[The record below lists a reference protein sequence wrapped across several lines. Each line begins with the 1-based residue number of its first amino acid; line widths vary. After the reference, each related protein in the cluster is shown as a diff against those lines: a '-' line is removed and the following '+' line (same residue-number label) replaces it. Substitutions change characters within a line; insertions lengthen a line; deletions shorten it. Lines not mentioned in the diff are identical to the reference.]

1 MRLILTSF
9 FLLLVACGSEDKPSI
24 AVSCEKKSGVN
35 FEALVSLNCEYISEY
50 SLLTFNESLE
60 ASAVTPGLPYS
71 LNSSLFSDHARK
83 YRFIFIPNNQTAI
96 FDALNSFEFPIGTAL
111 VKIFAM
117 PFDTSNSA
125 EQIIEIRLLIHRKEG
140 WVALPYIWDESL
152 HDARLDINGEA
163 FQYNLIHHN
172 TNLLSNY
179 TVPTYAGCRTCHVS
193 GTDTTPIGTK
203 ARSLNKLV
211 VHNNKEINQL
221 QLWHSLGMLDGLPD
235 DLSSIDTAPD
245 WQDESANL
253 QDRAKAYLDI
263 NCAHC
268 HSDGGAGALSG
279 LRLEY
284 WRKNIDYS
292 HGVCN
297 SSHGW
302 RGGGF
307 DIWPGDGEISSIPIR
322 MRHTE
327 PKDRMPPIGRSLV
340 DEDAAALVSSWID
353 SLPYQSCAE

>member
-1 MRLILTSF
+1 MRLLTIFMLVILT
-9 FLLLVACGSEDKPSI
+9 ACGTEDNPNLV
-24 AVSCEKKSGVN
+24 VSCEETSSVN
-35 FEALVSLNCEYISEY
+35 FDALIALNCEYISQY
-50 SLLTFNESLE
+50 SLLSFNESLT
-60 ASAVTPGLPYS
+60 ANAIPPGLSYS
-71 LNSSLFSDHARK
+71 LNSSLFSDHTRK
-83 YRFIFIPNNQTAI
+83 YRFIFMPENKTAKYNSQES
-96 FDALNSFEFPIGTAL
+96 FDFPIGTAL
-111 VKIFAM
+111 IKIFSM

-152 HDARLDINGEA
+152 QDAKLDINGET
-163 FQYNLIHHN
+163 FQYNLIHEQN
-172 TNLLSNY
+172 NLLSNY
-179 TVPTYAGCRTCHVS
+179 TIPTYAGCRTCHVD
-193 GTDTTPIGTK
+193 GVRTTPIGTK
-203 ARSLNKLV
+203 ARLLNKTISINGEAV
-211 VHNNKEINQL
+211 NQL
-221 QLWHSLGMLDGLPD
+221 QLWQSLGMLEGLPQE
-235 DLSSIDTAPD
+235 LSTNDTAPD
-245 WQDESANL
+245 WQDETANL
-253 QDRAKAYLDI
+253 QDRAKAYLDV

-284 WRKNIDYS
+284 WRKDIDYS

-322 MRHTE
+322 MRHTD

-340 DEDAAALVSSWID
+340 DEQAAALVSSWID
-353 SLPYQSCAE
+353 SLPYESCAE